1 MQVPIGCTVRVRLSS
16 DHCHHL
22 HCCHPHPG
30 HPHLSP
36 GGLQYHL
43 HWSSCALYSQWPKRL
58 FKCKLWFFLYLKPSY
73 DSYRIPNKT
82 PKPFPNA
89 LQGYTRSCF
98 DTCLSSVSHSPYYV
112 LSSSHIDPFFTHI
125 KHIPFF
131 LFELLFLQV
140 IMWFMISFYSS
151 LSPDV
156 TVSKSC
162 FRSKFLKQTCIC
174 QILLCNNQPQKKSL
188 WQAVVHV
195 CRSAGGWRM

>member
-30 HPHLSP
+30 HPGSISPLGACSIIFTGLPVLSTVN
-36 GGLQYHL
+36 GQRDFLNVNYC
-43 HWSSCALYSQWPKRL
+43 SSSTWNHPMTL
-58 FKCKLWFFLYLKPSY
+58 
-73 DSYRIPNKT
+73 YRIPNKT

-174 QILLCNNQPQKKSL
+174 QILLCNNQPQKNLCGK
-188 WQAVVHV
+188 Q
-195 CRSAGGWRM
+195 